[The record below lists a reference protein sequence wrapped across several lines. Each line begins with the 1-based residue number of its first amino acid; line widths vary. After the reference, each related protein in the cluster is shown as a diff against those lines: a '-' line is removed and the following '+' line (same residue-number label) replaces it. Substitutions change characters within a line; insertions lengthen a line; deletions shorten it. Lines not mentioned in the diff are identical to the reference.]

1 MLSDGQSTIA
11 GSHLG
16 FEKCSWYHDTAR
28 KERERERGRCK
39 ASERKRQKKNLEQS
53 GFVLFSAKNLA
64 VCKNKADTEA
74 DTRQGKIISS
84 HFLRLLFPSSR

>member
-1 MLSDGQSTIA
+1 MGKSTIA

-28 KERERERGRCK
+28 NERERER
-39 ASERKRQKKNLEQS
+39 KRRGKKKKTLSRAGLFYLVQKK
-53 GFVLFSAKNLA
+53 KLA

>member
-1 MLSDGQSTIA
+1 M
-11 GSHLG
+11 
-16 FEKCSWYHDTAR
+16 R
-28 KERERERGRCK
+28 EREREGDAER
-39 ASERKRQKKNLEQS
+39 ASENGGKKNLEQS